1 MKKTLLSYT
10 DIRRQS
16 NAVYAQ
22 FGESTWKPNARINAG
37 LRRCDTNAL
46 QNSGIGRVLVSAAM
60 GESTEEAIPVLAK
73 YREKFDLIVNDKA
86 FGYFVDRGIT
96 PDYVM
101 LCDAGIRYDWIAKY
115 VDKTEGVKLIA
126 TPYANPEWT
135 KAWKGDRYFYIP
147 EDSIDSHMGFL
158 DIMGRETRIVPA
170 ASNVS
175 NAMLVFFVGATNQGN
190 INWAGYDRYLL
201 TGYDYSWRPSVAAAG
216 IKTGKYYA
224 FEDPKPKRFYMNHRT
239 IMDVNRDWVHTSENL
254 LFSAKWLISYLN
266 AFHPPVV
273 NCSGRGLLDIPSRDS
288 LEEQLRVVN
297 ASRGTRESVRGQ
309 FNAVA
314 LASQLLAETKAN
326 FDRAREAIYAG

>member
-60 GESTEEAIPVLAK
+60 GESTEEAMPVLAK

-115 VDKTEGVKLIA
+115 VDKTELSLIH
-126 TPYANPEWT
+126 
-135 KAWKGDRYFYIP
+135 I
-147 EDSIDSHMGFL
+147 
-158 DIMGRETRIVPA
+158 
-170 ASNVS
+170 
-175 NAMLVFFVGATNQGN
+175 
-190 INWAGYDRYLL
+190 
-201 TGYDYSWRPSVAAAG
+201 
-216 IKTGKYYA
+216 
-224 FEDPKPKRFYMNHRT
+224 
-239 IMDVNRDWVHTSENL
+239 
-254 LFSAKWLISYLN
+254 
-266 AFHPPVV
+266 
-273 NCSGRGLLDIPSRDS
+273 
-288 LEEQLRVVN
+288 
-297 ASRGTRESVRGQ
+297 
-309 FNAVA
+309 
-314 LASQLLAETKAN
+314 
-326 FDRAREAIYAG
+326 